1 MEVYDTAMKDLMVR
15 IFSVLLIVIALIGY
29 NMTVQ
34 VREKDNEIAKI
45 NSQLQYS
52 KQEAEYYKTQFI
64 ELSGIEEEN
73 KESESKYNDGIYEG
87 TAMGFGGDITVSVE
101 IENGSIK
108 SINVTKASGE
118 DGAYLE
124 MAKDIINN
132 IIEAG
137 DADVDTVSGAT
148 FSSTGIKNATIEA
161 LSSAE
166 K

>member
-1 MEVYDTAMKDLMVR
+1 
-15 IFSVLLIVIALIGY
+15 
-29 NMTVQ
+29 
-34 VREKDNEIAKI
+34 
-45 NSQLQYS
+45 
-52 KQEAEYYKTQFI
+52 
-64 ELSGIEEEN
+64 
-73 KESESKYNDGIYEG
+73 
-87 TAMGFGGDITVSVE
+87 MGFGGDITVSVE